1 LHNNYENNIAKEA
14 RMNIKRFFMITLLL
28 ICTALI
34 FANGQKEPN
43 NGRRD
48 ELAQLIESKE
58 KLTLTGTLTIKNRI
72 MPELHAGTT
81 TYLLAVPR
89 FAAYRL
95 GIEDGEE
102 VTVEGVLLKA
112 KAACPM
118 KFLEEGD
125 EVFFVTRAIV
135 KGKEYDLKEEFGN
148 CGFPGKGGRLNRSS
162 QKHPGPGPHY
172 GWDNF
177 FE

>member
-1 LHNNYENNIAKEA
+1 M
-14 RMNIKRFFMITLLL
+14 MNTKRFFMITLLL
-28 ICTALI
+28 ICTAFI

-43 NGRRD
+43 NGHRD
-48 ELAQLIESKE
+48 EFAQLIESKE
-58 KLTLTGTLTIKNRI
+58 KLTMTGKLSIKNRI

-81 TYLLAVPR
+81 TYFLAVPR

-95 GIEDGEE
+95 GIEEGEE
-102 VTVEGVLLKA
+102 VTVEGVLLKVKA
-112 KAACPM
+112 KCPM
-118 KFLEEGD
+118 RFLNEGD

-135 KGKEYDLKEEFGN
+135 KGKEYDLKEEFGG
-148 CGFPGKGGRLNRSS
+148 CGFPGKGGRWDRSS
-162 QKHPGPGPHY
+162 RKQPGPRPHY